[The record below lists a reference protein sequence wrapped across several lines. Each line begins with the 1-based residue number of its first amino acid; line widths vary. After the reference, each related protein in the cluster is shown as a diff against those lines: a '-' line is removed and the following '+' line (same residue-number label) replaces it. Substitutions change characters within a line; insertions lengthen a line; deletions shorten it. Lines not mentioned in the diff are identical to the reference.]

1 MAKHKKA
8 LHHHAKAGE
17 AIKRGDLKAAAHH
30 FGHALSACRNP
41 DMHDDETGM
50 DYDAGEGA
58 ESPEEMAPKVSLRD
72 RLKGFKK

>member
-8 LHHHAKAGE
+8 LHHHAKAGD

-30 FGHALSACRNP
+30 MGHALSACRNP

-50 DYDAGEGA
+50 DYGEGA
-58 ESPEEMAPKVSLRD
+58 ESSEEMTPKPSLRD